1 MGVKINRKTDG
12 SNGRQCAGQHK
23 KSFTTT
29 LNQTWNINHLA
40 ISSFNNK
47 QTSNDMNVATPKSQW
62 AQMKVHLT
70 LTIRFQ
76 WA

>member
-1 MGVKINRKTDG
+1 VLKSIEELMVQMDVNVLVNI
-12 SNGRQCAGQHK
+12 K

-62 AQMKVHLT
+62 A
-70 LTIRFQ
+70 
-76 WA
+76 